1 MNGGPLPDCKLQGS
15 SADGS
20 FCWNRAHMDSLLEGR
35 TKITAAR
42 MAGLFC
48 LFLLIA
54 WGLGYP
60 TLNRYDPRQTPGLT
74 DVQTYS
80 ALVTGAP
87 TLDAG
92 HLRFRVFVP
101 WVARPFY
108 RLAIGRFGSWDPVM
122 FGMLVAD
129 ALFVP
134 ATALLIGVLGTRSM
148 DRYVVSLVGS
158 LLYLL
163 NFAVPNLRLADV
175 VDAGEGFFVLAIL
188 WSLSELRLWTLPF
201 VAALGA
207 LTKESFIPLSIVF
220 MAAWWFVVRKKLA
233 LPAERNL
240 DYK

>member
-1 MNGGPLPDCKLQGS
+1 
-15 SADGS
+15 
-20 FCWNRAHMDSLLEGR
+20 
-35 TKITAAR
+35 
-42 MAGLFC
+42 
-48 LFLLIA
+48 
-54 WGLGYP
+54 
-60 TLNRYDPRQTPGLT
+60 
-74 DVQTYS
+74 
-80 ALVTGAP
+80 
-87 TLDAG
+87 
-92 HLRFRVFVP
+92 
-101 WVARPFY
+101 VA
-108 RLAIGRFGSWDPVM
+108 
-122 FGMLVAD
+122 
-129 ALFVP
+129 
-134 ATALLIGVLGTRSM
+134 ATALLIVVLGTRNM